1 MSDAQCRMP
10 FGRREWWD
18 FLLVELPVILKRDP
32 RVIRYIERE
41 FKHPD
46 LLGFV
51 CLEDICAKNY
61 HTTEGVINDMIR
73 MFESYDWSES
83 DNEKMTKRFLS
94 LKEEVTRLQADGED
108 HSYVAQERRPG
119 QYMPSGEKQWGAFLV
134 AELRELLG
142 RDPRVAQDER
152 FAQCTSCIFSDWLN
166 LCTLYYRETNCVALN
181 IFRLIEA
188 DFAAYESLRWTPGRD
203 DRIMSNFVILKDW
216 VTRLQAD
223 GEDHSYAAWKCTR
236 PFHSDAPIGAQDRLC
251 LYAGDLSVHSYNR
264 LIRSGI
270 ESISQ
275 LKSLSEEQ
283 IQSIPGMGRVSLKEV
298 LEFQRYLLHKDDG
311 SRAEELD
318 ADG

>member
-1 MSDAQCRMP
+1 MSDEQCRMP
-10 FGRREWWD
+10 LGRREWWD
-18 FLLVELPVILKRDP
+18 FLLVELPAILKRDP

-41 FKHPD
+41 FKYPD

-51 CLEDICAKNY
+51 CLEDICAQNY

-73 MFESYDWSES
+73 MFESYDWSKA
-83 DNEKMTKRFLS
+83 DNEKMEKRFLS

-119 QYMPSGEKQWGAFLV
+119 QHMPSGDKQWGAFLV
-134 AELRELLG
+134 TELRELLG
-142 RDPRVAQDER
+142 RDPRVAQDGC
-152 FAQCTSCIFSDWLN
+152 FAQCSSCIFSDWLN
-166 LCTLYYRETNCVALN
+166 LCTLYYRETDCVALN
-181 IFRLIEA
+181 IFGLIEA
-188 DFAAYESLRWTPGRD
+188 DFAAYEFLRWTPGRD

-223 GEDHSYAAWKCTR
+223 GEDHSYAAWKRSR
-236 PFHSDAPIGAQDRLC
+236 PFHSDTPIEAQDRLH
-251 LYAGDLSVHSYNR
+251 ADDLSVHSYNR

-298 LEFQRYLLHKDDG
+298 LAFQRYLLWTDDG
-311 SRAEELD
+311 SRAEVPD
-318 ADG
+318 AHG